1 MVHDTCRPPLS
12 GLSLVMGHF
21 LFENRPMNDFQ
32 KRKHWYM
39 ALADSLLW
47 GAVSFLKI
55 DLREGHWWYMTLAD
69 PLLRV
74 AVASFKIDK

>member
-1 MVHDTCRPPLS
+1 
-12 GLSLVMGHF
+12 
-21 LFENRPMNDFQ
+21 
-32 KRKHWYM
+32 M